1 MAITTISTNP
11 FAAHLNE
18 LKRMSQ
24 AAQAV
29 SQPTTGNPS
38 TNFAGTLN
46 QALQQV
52 NNLQIEADQ
61 KITAVTT
68 GQSQDTLG
76 AVVALQRA
84 DLSMQLLGQV
94 RSKAMRVYDEIIKM
108 PV

>member
-1 MAITTISTNP
+1 MTITTISTNP
-11 FAAHLNE
+11 FASHLHE
-18 LKRMSQ
+18 LKRLTQ
-24 AAQAV
+24 EAQAS
-29 SQPTTGNPS
+29 SQPATGNPTS
-38 TNFAGTLN
+38 NFASTLN

-94 RSKAMRVYDEIIKM
+94 RTKAMKVYEEIMRM

>member
-1 MAITTISTNP
+1 MKIATATTNP
-11 FAAHLNE
+11 FAAHLLE
-18 LKRMSQ
+18 LQRLSRE
-24 AAQAV
+24 AQSVA
-29 SQPTTGNPS
+29 QPATGNP
-38 TNFAGTLN
+38 TTTFAGTLN

-52 NNLQIEADQ
+52 NNIQQQADQ

-84 DLSMQLLGQV
+84 DISMQLLAQV
-94 RSKAMRVYDEIIKM
+94 RNKAMKAYEEIIRM

>member
-1 MAITTISTNP
+1 MTITTISSNP
-11 FAAHLNE
+11 FASHLDE
-18 LKRMSQ
+18 LRRLSQ
-24 AAQAV
+24 EAQAV
-29 SQPTTGNPS
+29 AKPTIGNPTTS
-38 TNFAGTLN
+38 FAGTLN

-52 NNLQIEADQ
+52 NDLQQQADQ

-84 DLSMQLLGQV
+84 DLSMQLLAQV
-94 RSKAMRVYDEIIKM
+94 RNKAMKVYEEIIKM

>member
-1 MAITTISTNP
+1 MTITITSNP
-11 FAAHLNE
+11 FASHLHE
-18 LKRMSQ
+18 LRRLSQ

-29 SQPTTGNPS
+29 SQPTTENPATS
-38 TNFAGTLN
+38 FAGTLN

-52 NNLQIEADQ
+52 NNLQLQADQ

-84 DLSMQLLGQV
+84 DLSMQLLAQV
-94 RSKAMRVYDEIIKM
+94 RNKALKAYEEIIRM

>member
-1 MAITTISTNP
+1 MTITTISSNP
-11 FAAHLNE
+11 FASHLHE
-18 LKRMSQ
+18 LKRLSQ
-24 AAQAV
+24 EAQAV
-29 SQPTTGNPS
+29 SQPTTGGPS
-38 TNFAGTLN
+38 TGFASTLN

-52 NNLQIEADQ
+52 NDLQMQADQ

-84 DLSMQLLGQV
+84 DLSMQLLAQV
-94 RSKAMRVYDEIIKM
+94 RNKAMKVYEEIIRM